1 MQSWIKIWVIRMLED
16 ALSKIESD
24 SCNMSQEEIDALFDV
39 LGNKRMNKVEAAQFV
54 HLSESQFD
62 NEVRVGRLCKGEKL
76 IKGDSKVYWLKRD
89 LIIYMYTWRKNKYN
103 GEK

>member
-1 MQSWIKIWVIRMLED
+1 MQNWMKVWIIRMLED
-16 ALSKIESD
+16 ALQRIKSD
-24 SCNMSQEEIDALFDV
+24 SCNMSQEEADALFDA

-62 NEVRVGRLCKGEKL
+62 NEVRVGRLCRGKKL

-89 LIIYMYTWRKNKYN
+89 LIIYMYTWRKK
-103 GEK
+103 